1 MQCVKKSLITFLL
14 ILLKSMIALGE
25 VSMQPCLTEYYT
37 KPYNR
42 SVEVMEVNCQ
52 GQNLELFPNLTQ
64 FGDLPI
70 QRLDLRNNSFSNLTI
85 SSEVFHGASIKEL
98 NLDNN
103 HFIDI
108 EYDALSNVEGM
119 RKLTMNKCDLQ
130 SKDLD
135 FLRNIPQLSFLSLRS
150 NEIKEVSDKTVFIGS
165 PLESL
170 DLSFNSDIKIHE
182 DVLKPLTPTLT
193 HLRLDN
199 CKIDVSNL
207 QFLHGLGKLKTLSM
221 KSAYSTKYNSIQNRF
236 DSLELWSLESLSLSN
251 SGLKVIF
258 ENVFDG
264 LNNLKYLD
272 LTHNELTYKI
282 FDVTNTLPNLQVL
295 KLSFNPCIQS
305 VIKILNK
312 NLSELHMEGTGIN
325 LISPDAFK
333 ILGDSLK
340 LLNLKSC
347 QLPAEGG
354 MFLVDPFRSL
364 RSLRKLDLSYN
375 YLKLIFNETFDNLN
389 KLEELDLSG
398 NTIRFSVHDFSGLEE
413 SLKSLK
419 IRNMTLQYLPLEA
432 LSTLENLQELD
443 ASFNNFTNITRNF
456 FKGLSVKTLNL
467 TSCNISEIQH
477 HAFKDFN
484 KTNLILDENHI
495 SNLAFLSLLSHS
507 AFGNL
512 TLNENDFNCSA
523 LEHKVRSVVFETL
536 EGYCTVGNETR
547 QLSAYFIEELNM
559 KMRSSSGNMRLNREL
574 VVLLTAFISSI
585 IIGIC
590 ACH

>member
-1 MQCVKKSLITFLL
+1 MQCMKKSLITFLL

-25 VSMQPCLTEYYT
+25 VSIQPCFTEYYT
-37 KPYNR
+37 KSYNR

-52 GQNLELFPNLTQ
+52 GQNLKLFPNLTQ

-85 SSEVFHGASIKEL
+85 TLEVFNGASIKEL

-103 HFIDI
+103 YFIDV
-108 EYDALSNVEGM
+108 EYDAFSNVEGM

-130 SKDLD
+130 SNDLD

-150 NEIKEVSDKTVFIGS
+150 NEIKELSDKSVFIGS

-170 DLSFNSDIKIHE
+170 DLSYNSDIIIHE
-182 DVLKPLTPTLT
+182 DVLKPLAPTLT

-199 CKIDVSNL
+199 CNIDVSSL
-207 QFLHGLGKLKTLSM
+207 QFLHGLSKLKTLSM
-221 KSAYSTKYNSIQNRF
+221 EGAYSTKDNSIINRF
-236 DSLELWSLESLSLSN
+236 DSLQLWSLESLSLSN

-258 ENVFDG
+258 ANTFDG
-264 LNNLKYLD
+264 LNSLKYLD
-272 LTHNELTYKI
+272 LSHNELTYKV
-282 FDVTNTLPNLQVL
+282 FDVTNILPNLQVL
-295 KLSFNPCIQS
+295 KLSYNPNIQS
-305 VIKILNK
+305 VIMEILNK
-312 NLSELHMEGTGIN
+312 NLIELHMEGTGVN
-325 LISPDAFK
+325 LITSDAFK
-333 ILGDSLK
+333 LLGDSLK

-347 QLPAEGG
+347 QLMAEGA
-354 MFLVDPFRSL
+354 FLVDAFRSL

-375 YLKLIFNETFDNLN
+375 YLKQIFNETFDNLN
-389 KLEELDLSG
+389 NLEELDLSG
-398 NTIRFSVHDFSGLEE
+398 NIIKFSVHDFSGLEE

-419 IRNMTLQYLPLEA
+419 LRNMTLQYLPLEA

-456 FKGLSVKTLNL
+456 FKGISVKTLNL

-477 HAFKDFN
+477 HAFQHFN

-495 SNLAFLSLLSHS
+495 TSLAFLSLLSHS

-512 TLNENDFNCSA
+512 TLNKNDFNCSA
-523 LEHKVRSVVFETL
+523 LEHKVRGVVFETL
-536 EGYCTVGNETR
+536 EGYCTAGNATR
-547 QLSAYFIEELNM
+547 QLSAYFTEELNM
-559 KMRSSSGNMRLNREL
+559 KLRSSSGNMELNREL
-574 VVLLTAFISSI
+574 VVLLTAFISM

>member
-1 MQCVKKSLITFLL
+1 MQSVKKSLITFLL

-130 SKDLD
+130 SNDLD

-199 CKIDVSNL
+199 CIIDVSNL
-207 QFLHGLGKLKTLSM
+207 QFLHGLSKLKNLSM

-258 ENVFDG
+258 ANVFDG

-272 LTHNELTYKI
+272 LSHNELTYKI

-295 KLSFNPCIQS
+295 KL
-305 VIKILNK
+305 
-312 NLSELHMEGTGIN
+312 
-325 LISPDAFK
+325 
-333 ILGDSLK
+333 
-340 LLNLKSC
+340 
-347 QLPAEGG
+347 
-354 MFLVDPFRSL
+354 
-364 RSLRKLDLSYN
+364 
-375 YLKLIFNETFDNLN
+375 
-389 KLEELDLSG
+389 
-398 NTIRFSVHDFSGLEE
+398 
-413 SLKSLK
+413 
-419 IRNMTLQYLPLEA
+419 
-432 LSTLENLQELD
+432 
-443 ASFNNFTNITRNF
+443 
-456 FKGLSVKTLNL
+456 
-467 TSCNISEIQH
+467 
-477 HAFKDFN
+477 
-484 KTNLILDENHI
+484 
-495 SNLAFLSLLSHS
+495 
-507 AFGNL
+507 
-512 TLNENDFNCSA
+512 
-523 LEHKVRSVVFETL
+523 
-536 EGYCTVGNETR
+536 
-547 QLSAYFIEELNM
+547 
-559 KMRSSSGNMRLNREL
+559 
-574 VVLLTAFISSI
+574 
-585 IIGIC
+585 
-590 ACH
+590 